1 METLKIKMPVEELD
15 GLVREAGEKGISPWE
30 LLDRF
35 LAIPANQSIERA
47 IERRI
52 KNAGFPTT
60 ATLES
65 FDWEFNAKTINK
77 ASMLELAS
85 GEFIKRRDNLAWVGQ
100 SGLGKSHLIQG
111 IGRACCVLGY
121 RVRYETSAT
130 LLEEL
135 MRAAGAKTLP
145 SALRYYRSFDL
156 LIIDEFGFDKLE
168 RREYPESPSM
178 LYKVVD
184 SRSGRG
190 STAFLT
196 NVDLS
201 DWTEYL
207 GDPALVMALLD
218 RVSDNATVFRFE
230 GKSYRKSRTKQ
241 AQ

>member
-1 METLKIKMPVEELD
+1 METLKIKMPSEELD
-15 GLVREAGEKGISPWE
+15 GLIREATEKGMSPWE

-77 ASMLELAS
+77 GSMLELAS
-85 GEFIKRRDNLAWVGQ
+85 GEFIRRRDNLAWVGQ

-111 IGRACCVLGY
+111 IARACCVLGY
-121 RVRYETSAT
+121 RCRYETSAT

-135 MRAAGAKTLP
+135 TRAAGAKSLP

-168 RREYPESPSM
+168 RREYPESPSL

-184 SRSGRG
+184 SRNGRC

-196 NVDLS
+196 NVDFG
-201 DWTEYL
+201 DWTEYM
-207 GDPALVMALLD
+207 GDAALVMALLD
-218 RVSDNATVFRFE
+218 RVSDSSILFRFE
-230 GKSYRKSRTKQ
+230 GKSYRKSRTRL